1 MSVIQSA
8 ARIDLDEILYQSVVD
23 EEFRAQLVADPSLLG
38 LGEQSLTLPT
48 AIEPLNA
55 TGIDLASGEY
65 YNSQMASTCSYGFT
79 IICDTC
85 AGK

>member
-48 AIEPLNA
+48 AIEPLNV
-55 TGIDLASGEY
+55 TGLDLASGEY
-65 YNSQMASTCSYGFT
+65 HNTVFAGTCSFGFT
-79 IICDTC
+79 VICDTC
-85 AGK
+85 A